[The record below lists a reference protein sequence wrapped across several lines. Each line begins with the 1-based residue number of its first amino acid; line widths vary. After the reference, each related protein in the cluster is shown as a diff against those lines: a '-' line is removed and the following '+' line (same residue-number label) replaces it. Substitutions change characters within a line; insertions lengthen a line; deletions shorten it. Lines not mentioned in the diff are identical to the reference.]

1 MREYKKDNESSY
13 NTYLDANNLYRW
25 VLSQKLPADSL
36 EWKKSTS
43 KFNVNLIK
51 NYDSDIGY
59 ILEVDIKYPKRLHNI
74 TMIYRFYQK
83 E

>member
-43 KFNVNLIK
+43 KFNVNFIK

>member
-13 NTYLDANNLYRW
+13 NTYLDTNNLYRW

-43 KFNVNLIK
+43 KFNVNFIK